1 MVHLLHR
8 LYGVD
13 APDSRSVLCVHS
25 VMPAA
30 VCPVVVLPRVQC
42 STHHSRA
49 PQTTTLTSPHST
61 ACIAQCLP
69 SFARV
74 SWFISTT
81 YSSTLQS
88 HLCKSHRCC
97 KSSNIST
104 FTTVYGT
111 THPKTIKL
119 ISLQSTLRAR
129 SSQSHSRSNTA
140 LQSPRNAARFISAN
154 ISLHLGTVDTR

>member
-1 MVHLLHR
+1 MCTQCHACCIVPSSSSAPHAMLYTSFTRPHR
-8 LYGVD
+8 
-13 APDSRSVLCVHS
+13 
-25 VMPAA
+25 
-30 VCPVVVLPRVQC
+30 Q
-42 STHHSRA
+42 
-49 PQTTTLTSPHST
+49 PHSPVP
-61 ACIAQCLP
+61 ILLLVSLSVYRVLHGFRGSYLP
-69 SFARV
+69 HTSR
-74 SWFISTT
+74 
-81 YSSTLQS
+81 TLQS

-104 FTTVYGT
+104 FTTVYCT